1 MIRER
6 HGGRLQNAKDT
17 FYELLRSRIAAAN
30 PERTIVLRGV
40 TRPGVLVE
48 ENELVSTVTMPDC
61 FRLRWVEASVDSANA
76 TPIATLSCEVLYETA
91 GTAGNAGMDRGRLLA
106 AMDAELTSALNSK
119 PQRAIK
125 QSYAALATGGSA
137 TAMSTNIWWSN
148 VVLGSLVVKAD
159 RIARTAK
166 VTVMSCEEA
175 GEL

>member
-1 MIRER
+1 M
-6 HGGRLQNAKDT
+6 QNAKDT

-61 FRLRWVEASVDSANA
+61 FRLRWIDASVDSANA
-76 TPIATLSCEVLYETA
+76 TPVATLTCEVLYETA
-91 GTAGNAGMDRGRLLA
+91 GTAGNGGLDRGRLLT
-106 AMDAELTSALNSK
+106 AMDAELVAAVNSA
-119 PQRAIK
+119 PQTAIK

-137 TAMSTNIWWSN
+137 AVMSTNIWWSD
-148 VVLGSLVVKAD
+148 VVLAPLVVKAD
-159 RIARTAK
+159 RIGRTAK

>member
-1 MIRER
+1 M
-6 HGGRLQNAKDT
+6 QNAKDT

-48 ENELVSTVTMPDC
+48 ENELVTAVTLPDC
-61 FRLRWVEASVDSANA
+61 FRLRWVDASVDSANA
-76 TPIATLSCEVLYETA
+76 LPVATLTCEILYETA
-91 GTAGNAGMDRGRLLA
+91 GTAANAGMDRGRMLA
-106 AMDAELTSALNSK
+106 AMDAEFIGAVSTC
-119 PQRAIK
+119 PQHTLK
-125 QSYAALATGGSA
+125 QSYAALANGGNA
-137 TAMSTNIWWSN
+137 QAMSTNIWWSN
-148 VVLGSLVVKAD
+148 AVLGPLVLKAD

>member
-1 MIRER
+1 
-6 HGGRLQNAKDT
+6 LQNAKDT

-61 FRLRWVEASVDSANA
+61 FRMRWIDASVDPANA
-76 TPIATLSCEVLYETA
+76 MPIATLTCEVLYETA
-91 GTAGNAGMDRGRLLA
+91 GNAGNVGMDRGRLLA
-106 AMDAELTSALNSK
+106 AMDAELVEALNSA
-119 PQRAIK
+119 PQTVTK
-125 QSYAALATGGSA
+125 QSYAALANGGVAS
-137 TAMSTNIWWSN
+137 AMSTNIWWSDA
-148 VVLGSLVVKAD
+148 VLGPLVVKAD
-159 RIARTAK
+159 RVARTAK

>member
-1 MIRER
+1 M
-6 HGGRLQNAKDT
+6 QNAKDT

-48 ENELVSTVTMPDC
+48 ENELTSTVTIPDC
-61 FRLRWVEASVDSANA
+61 FRLRWVDASVDSANA
-76 TPIATLSCEVLYETA
+76 MPVATLTCEVLYETA
-91 GTAGNAGMDRGRLLA
+91 GTAGNAGLDRGRLLT
-106 AMDAELTSALNSK
+106 AMDAELAAALNSA
-119 PQRAIK
+119 PQTAIK
-125 QSYAALATGGSA
+125 QSYTALATGGSA
-137 TAMSTNIWWSN
+137 TAMGTNIWWSD
-148 VVLGSLVVKAD
+148 VVLGPLVVKAD